1 MEFRRFLRNPYLQG
15 LSKEYLNKYNTNH
28 NSYKNTMS
36 RFSEKGYLVKE
47 NAPIYLT
54 SDMDRTAK
62 WFEDTLGWYANVFWT
77 AGTTIDFFYA
87 S

>member
-1 MEFRRFLRNPYLQG
+1 MEPIKINLQI
-15 LSKEYLNKYNTNH
+15 KTYNERI
-28 NSYKNTMS
+28 MS

-62 WFEDTLGWYANVFWT
+62 WFEDTLGWNCMPVEKRL
-77 AGTTIDFFYA
+77 
-87 S
+87 